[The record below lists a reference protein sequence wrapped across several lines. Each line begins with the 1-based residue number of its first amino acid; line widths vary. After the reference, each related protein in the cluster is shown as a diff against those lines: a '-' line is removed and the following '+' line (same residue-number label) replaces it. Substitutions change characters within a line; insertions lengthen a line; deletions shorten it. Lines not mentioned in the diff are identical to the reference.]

1 MKGFLTNI
9 YKGLSGLVHA
19 VQVSFTAGTSK
30 MAGKKVVIFQLHAA
44 NQIPHI
50 LSVIERLN
58 SPPLRTKFDCTVMV
72 LPNEMAAARK
82 EFSKRNLKVHV
93 SSYYAAQF
101 LLGWDVIVAID
112 QRMRLPYVN
121 ILAGRR
127 LCMFHGQPTK
137 GNVYSGFNHQQIDG
151 LFFYGPLMRE
161 YYLAEKKK
169 HPEWPDIQ
177 TWDIG
182 QPKSDELYNAQT
194 NRVDALKLLNL
205 DAARK
210 TVVYAPSFESCASMA
225 EHGEEII
232 AALAATGHNLIV
244 KPHPAFYRAVNP
256 ADAYFWEVAHAE
268 EWRTRADALRKS
280 GKVVFEIDRQVDA
293 RLALG
298 AVDVLITDHSGIAF
312 DAILLD
318 KPVIYFDCPR
328 FFDEYLPA
336 RFGADG
342 NDARNEVACNA
353 GRAAGVV
360 VRDAGEMVAAVDE
373 YLADPQLHAAER
385 QKIRDILLFN
395 QGSATDAFV
404 RKLIEITE

>member
-1 MKGFLTNI
+1 MKGFLTNV

-19 VQVSFTAGTSK
+19 VQVNLAAGVSK
-30 MAGKKVVIFQLHAA
+30 IAGKKVVIFQLHAA

-58 SPPLRTKFDCTVMV
+58 ATPLCTKFDCTVMV
-72 LPNEMAAARK
+72 LPNEMTAARK
-82 EFSKRNLKVHV
+82 EFSKRNLKAHI

-101 LLGWDVIVAID
+101 SLGWDVIVAID
-112 QRMRLPYVN
+112 QRMRLPYLN
-121 ILAGRR
+121 ILKGRR

-137 GNVYSGFNHQQIDG
+137 GNVYSGFNHQQIDD

-161 YYLAEKKK
+161 YYFAEKKK
-169 HPEWPDIQ
+169 HFEWPDVQ

-182 QPKSDELYNAQT
+182 QPKSDELINVQT
-194 NRVDALKLLNL
+194 HRADALELLNL
-205 DAARK
+205 DVGRK
-210 TVVYAPSFESCASMA
+210 TVVYAPSFENCASMV

-232 AALAATGHNLIV
+232 AALAVAEYNLII
-244 KPHPAFYRAVNP
+244 KPHPAFYRVVNP
-256 ADAYFWEVAHAE
+256 DDAYFLGVAHAE
-268 EWRTRADALRKS
+268 EWRRRADAMRKN
-280 GKVVFEIDRQVDA
+280 GNVVFEIDKQVDA

-298 AVDVLITDHSGIAF
+298 AADVLITDHSGIAF

-328 FFDEYLPA
+328 FFGEYLPA
-336 RFGADG
+336 RFGVDG
-342 NDARNEVACNA
+342 DNARNDVACNA

-360 VRDAGEMVAAVDE
+360 VRDVAEMLRAVDE
-373 YLADPQLHAAER
+373 YLAEPQLHAAER
-385 QKIRDILLFN
+385 QEIRDILLFN
-395 QGSATDAFV
+395 QGCATDVFV